1 MKKCLKTQFLVILC
15 FSLLF
20 AVPQINKPAP
30 DFTIYNL
37 ETGDSTTLSDF
48 RGEKVVL
55 LISGNLC

>member
-1 MKKCLKTQFLVILC
+1 MKKCLKALFLILPLSS
-15 FSLLF
+15 FLF
-20 AVPQINKPAP
+20 AVPEIDKPAP

-48 RGEKVVL
+48 RGEKAVL

>member
-1 MKKCLKTQFLVILC
+1 MKRSILAVTSILFYISVI
-15 FSLLF
+15 F
-20 AVPQINKPAP
+20 AVPEINKPAP

-37 ETGDSTTLSDF
+37 TTDDSTTLSDF

>member
-1 MKKCLKTQFLVILC
+1 MKQYISASIFIII
-15 FSLLF
+15 FISSLF
-20 AVPQINKPAP
+20 AVPEIDKPAP

-37 ETGDSTTLSDF
+37 TTGDSTTLSDF